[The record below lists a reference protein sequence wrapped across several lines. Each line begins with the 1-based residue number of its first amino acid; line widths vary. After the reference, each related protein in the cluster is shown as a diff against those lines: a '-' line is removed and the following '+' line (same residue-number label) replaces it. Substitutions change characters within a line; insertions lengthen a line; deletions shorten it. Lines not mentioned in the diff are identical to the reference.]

1 MYEYDDDKE
10 EEDAPKQTVP
20 SGGILLDRLKAEKQG
35 STIIDTSTGRVLY
48 SVAAENHF
56 STYRG
61 TQSTF
66 KHGEDPS
73 TPPYAFIDN
82 IAVTL
87 APRPGESSSD
97 TVTNDKHFLYSNRRF
112 LGT

>member
-1 MYEYDDDKE
+1 MYDDDKE
-10 EEDAPKQTVP
+10 EEDAPKQMVP

-48 SVAAENHF
+48 SVAAVNHF

-66 KHGEDPS
+66 KHGEDPA
-73 TPPYAFIDN
+73 TPPYASIDN

-87 APRPGESSSD
+87 APLPGENSSE
-97 TVTNDKHFLYSNRRF
+97 TVTNDKKFLYSHRRF